1 MKAFVEKVQTI
12 QAETGGNWLLYVSPE
27 IEKLPL
33 DIQRYDDPF
42 LPYLRAIHRAAADVI
57 CGYVF
62 DLGAYL
68 RMGAAGA
75 VALERSIDLVGE
87 THLTMLD
94 SAFGSDRYVTLWEET
109 AFGCDALTITD
120 VRLLAAYSGRA
131 DRCAFVMGGG
141 DGLPAYDSAKG
152 IFRVDGLTL
161 RILREDTL
169 FRARSLTFEETLREI
184 LAQAV
189 TDAG

>member
-1 MKAFVEKVQTI
+1 MKGFTNKVKAIQT
-12 QAETGGNWLLYVSPE
+12 ETGGNWLLYMSPE
-27 IEKLPL
+27 VEKLPL

-42 LPYLRAIHRAAADVI
+42 LPYIRAIHRVAAEVV

-87 THLTMLD
+87 THLTILD
-94 SAFGSDRYVTLWEET
+94 SAFGSERYVTLWEET

-120 VRLLAAYSGRA
+120 AALMAAYSARV
-131 DRCAFVMGGG
+131 DRCAFVLGGG
-141 DGLPAYDSAKG
+141 DGLPAYDSPEG
-152 IFRVDGLTL
+152 VFRVDGLTL
-161 RILREDTL
+161 RMLPEDTL
-169 FRARSLTFEETLREI
+169 YRARSLTFEETLREV

-189 TDAG
+189 ADAG

>member
-1 MKAFVEKVQTI
+1 MKTFTDKVKAI
-12 QAETGGNWLLYVSPE
+12 QAETGGNWLLNLSPE
-27 IEKLPL
+27 VEKLPL

-42 LPYLRAIHRAAADVI
+42 LPYLRVIHRAAAGMV

-87 THLTMLD
+87 THLTILD
-94 SAFGSDRYVTLWEET
+94 SGFGSDRYVTLWEET
-109 AFGCDALTITD
+109 AFGCDALTLRD
-120 VRLLAAYSGRA
+120 ASLLAAYSGRA
-131 DRCAFVMGGG
+131 DRCAFIVGG
-141 DGLPAYDSAKG
+141 DESIPAYDASG
-152 IFRVDGLTL
+152 RIFRVDGLTL
-161 RILREDTL
+161 RMLPEDTL
-169 FRARSLTFEETLREI
+169 FRARSLNFEDTLREV

-189 TDAG
+189 ADAG

>member
-1 MKAFVEKVQTI
+1 MKGFTNKVKAIQT
-12 QAETGGNWLLYVSPE
+12 ETGGNWLLYMSPE
-27 IEKLPL
+27 VEKLPL

-42 LPYLRAIHRAAADVI
+42 LPYIRAIHRVAAEVV

-87 THLTMLD
+87 THLTILD
-94 SAFGSDRYVTLWEET
+94 SAFGSERYVTLWEET

-120 VRLLAAYSGRA
+120 AALMAAYSARV
-131 DRCAFVMGGG
+131 DRCAFVLGGS
-141 DGLPAYDSAKG
+141 DGLPAYDSPEG
-152 IFRVDGLTL
+152 VFRVDGLTL
-161 RILREDTL
+161 RMLPEDTL
-169 FRARSLTFEETLREI
+169 YRARSLTFEETLREV

-189 TDAG
+189 ADVG